1 MDFLSILRAVREHK
15 WLFLGASLLALGF
28 LLFGPS
34 EKAFVPVYSSKAK
47 ILLTPPT
54 VVAYSSGGVDTP
66 LVQSWF
72 SDETTLREL
81 VASEELL
88 GRVSSRLQLREPWT
102 DFRGRVYVQIVSRQ
116 SRQVTLFQIEV
127 IANKPEASQQ
137 QTMVLVEEFI
147 KYVQELSAREYASTR
162 RFLVELVTEANTQ
175 LQKAQQTL
183 LKSKAIT
190 STKDGTDVLARR
202 RLDLQAQ
209 RSQALQQVG
218 DLRTKLAELR
228 SAEGSQIPPWAVLEQ
243 KNSSL
248 ESLRDVVTKE
258 RAKLNELERTFLPN
272 TDEVIAQRARVQ
284 SSENLYQKE
293 VSRSVE
299 SLLRRTEADLAQAE
313 ATIQVADGELEK
325 LAMQEPT
332 AEDRL
337 QFSQRERQLS
347 VWQENYLALT
357 RRLYEAKVNEQMSK
371 RQGAFS
377 ILERPQPG
385 TPLINPGANKRP
397 AWQRYAIGIPFCFVF
412 GLGVVMVQEY
422 LRSSLRMQPKIEE
435 ALELPIIGTVPK
447 LDKNMARRWEKLRR
461 SQRVD
466 DDEASEDDDEEVD

>member
-1 MDFLSILRAVREHK
+1 MDFLTVLRAVREHK
-15 WLFLGASLLALGF
+15 WLFLGASLMALVF

-54 VVAYSSGGVDTP
+54 VVAYGNAGNDAP
-66 LVQSWF
+66 LIQSWF
-72 SDETTLREL
+72 SDEMTLREL
-81 VASEELL
+81 VGSEELL

-102 DFRGRVYVQIVSRQ
+102 EFRNRIQVQIVSRQ

-127 IANKPEASQQ
+127 VASKPEASQQ

-162 RFLVELVTEANTQ
+162 RFLVELVGEANSQ

-202 RLDLQAQ
+202 RLDLQSQ
-209 RSQALQQVG
+209 RSQAMQLAG
-218 DLRTKLAELR
+218 DLRSKVAELR
-228 SAEGSQIPPWAVLEQ
+228 TAEGSQVPPWAVLEQ

-248 ESLRDVVTKE
+248 ESMRDIVTKE
-258 RAKLNELERTFLPN
+258 RAKLSELERTFLPN

-284 SSENLYQKE
+284 SAENLYQKE

-313 ATIQVADGELEK
+313 ATVQVADAELEK
-325 LAMQEPT
+325 LALQEPT

-337 QFSQRERQLS
+337 QFSQRERQLA

-385 TPLINPGANKRP
+385 HPIINPGANKRP
-397 AWQRYAIGIPFCFVF
+397 AWQRYAIGIPFCFIF
-412 GLGVVMVQEY
+412 GIGVVMVQEY

-435 ALELPIIGTVPK
+435 ALELPIIGTIPK
-447 LDKNMARRWEKLRR
+447 LSKDMAQRWEKLRR
-461 SQRVD
+461 SQIVD
-466 DDEASEDDDEEVD
+466 DVSEDDDEDSD